1 MTLPS
6 SGPLTMEQINTEF
19 GGVGNNLNAYRGRP
33 HDNGT
38 FPAGQISF
46 SDFYGRSRR
55 KEIDVT
61 LTNVFNVNMRS
72 VALSNGWNGTSPL
85 DLTVR
90 ISGFCGSTDVSI
102 YAFDTDTSYPSDSL
116 LRLVVN
122 GGSVVVGRGGP
133 GGQSS
138 GGRTCG
144 DGDGNPGGNASPA
157 LWSRANVPFRIFN
170 AGTISGG
177 GGGGGGGGGDYDWH
191 ASGGGGG
198 GGAGFGTGFPFRNY
212 CGVTFDRAGG
222 VGGNGNE
229 VSGGGGGFPGN
240 TGVGAGGP
248 GGGLASQGRSGYM
261 GYEPGNPG
269 GSTIRAPKG
278 AGRGG
283 FGARAII
290 ESAAITWEQYG
301 DVRNA
306 PPMYSGLRRVDVGG
320 GPVQLQGFDP
330 EGHAFSW
337 ASLTGGFSLSSGGV
351 LSTGLSGGPYFVTV
365 RLQDQFGS
373 INDVVLEVFGYVP
386 PPCFTGEALV
396 TMADGSLKRIDEVL
410 IGEQVLGAHGLI
422 NTVLGM
428 HKVPAGGGHMHVI
441 NKRHRTSANHK
452 HFTSVGWAALDTETA
467 DKPGNAEII
476 IDNNGTKE
484 VRYNAKF
491 VNGTKTTKLELG
503 MQILTQDGY
512 EVVESI
518 DIDDSVAASE
528 YVYSLVTDG
537 SHAHFCNGFVVS
549 AWATDKDFDYDTW
562 TPRD

>member
-1 MTLPS
+1 MPPLPS
-6 SGPLTMEQINTEF
+6 SGPLTLQQINTEF
-19 GGVGNNLNAYRGRP
+19 DAGNNLNAYRGRA
-33 HDNGT
+33 HDSGN
-38 FPAGQISF
+38 FPSGAIAF

-61 LTNVFNVNMRS
+61 LTNAFDVNMRS

-90 ISGFCGSTDVSI
+90 ISGYCGSTNLGF
-102 YAFDTDTSYPSDSL
+102 YAFDTDTSFPSDSL

-122 GGSVVVGRGGP
+122 TGAVVVGRGGS
-133 GGQSS
+133 GSQGS

-144 DGDGNPGGNASPA
+144 DNSAGPGGDASPA

-170 AGTISGG
+170 SGTISGG

-191 ASGGGGG
+191 ASGGNGG
-198 GGAGFGTGFPFRNY
+198 GGAGFGLGFPTQNG
-212 CGVTFDRAGG
+212 CGVTFGRLGG
-222 VGGNGNE
+222 VGLNGT
-229 VSGGGGGFPGN
+229 STAGGAGGGAGN
-240 TGVGAGGP
+240 SGVGPGGP

-261 GYEPGNPG
+261 GTEPGSG
-269 GSTIRAPKG
+269 ATTIRVPKG

-290 ESAAITWEQYG
+290 ETTAITWEQYG

-306 PPMYSGLRRVDVGG
+306 PPMYSGLRRINTDG

-330 EGHAFSW
+330 EGHTFSW
-337 ASLTGGFSLSSGGV
+337 ASLTGAISVTSGGI
-351 LSTGLSGGPYFVTV
+351 LSGGFGGLGFATI
-365 RLQDQFGS
+365 RLQDQFGA
-373 INDVVLEVFGYVP
+373 INDVVLEIENTPPP

-396 TMADGSLKRIDEVL
+396 AMADGSLKRIDEVL

-422 NTVLGM
+422 NTVIGM
-428 HKVPAGGGHMHVI
+428 HKVPAGGGHMYLI
-441 NKRHRTSANHK
+441 NKRHRTSGNHK
-452 HFTSVGWAALDTETA
+452 HFTSVGWAALDVATA
-467 DKPGNAEII
+467 DKAGNAEII
-476 IDNNGTKE
+476 IDNNGTKD
-484 VRYNAKF
+484 VRYNTKF
-491 VNGTKTTKLELG
+491 INGTKTTLLELG
-503 MQILTQDGY
+503 MEILTENGY

-518 DIDDSVAASE
+518 DIDNTVAADE

-549 AWATDKDFDYDTW
+549 AWATDKDFNYDTW
-562 TPRD
+562 TPRN